1 VCEIYSFTLSQEQ
14 ENPWP
19 TCRELQGVRTMLI
32 PLTVVSAVLLAMG
45 VARMIVMRRAKN
57 GEAMSADERV
67 ERLERE
73 EE

>member
-1 VCEIYSFTLSQEQ
+1 
-14 ENPWP
+14 
-19 TCRELQGVRTMLI
+19 MLI